1 MTRKAF
7 VAELNSFLLGKGFLE
22 ETPGK
27 LWIARGKKPGGIQI
41 VVVNGRRQTIQTSGP
56 EIKIQVEV
64 VGEASIDSRPAYQI
78 LVRIAQNNIPCY
90 ELEEIYYCTKD
101 DLLEATRALSTII
114 MSI

>member
-27 LWIARGKKPGGIQI
+27 LWIARGRKPGGVQI
-41 VVVNGRRQTIQTSGP
+41 VVVNGRRRILQTSGP
-56 EIKIQVEV
+56 EIKIQVEI
-64 VGEASIDSRPAYQI
+64 VG
-78 LVRIAQNNIPCY
+78 
-90 ELEEIYYCTKD
+90 D
-101 DLLEATRALSTII
+101 DLLEATRALSTVI